1 MATTDLSTDRRED
14 RFIEL
19 EQAASRWAARRL
31 AVVAGGIEHERRVLA
46 IAVKLFDLTRPLLNL
61 SSAHA
66 RTLRLAALLHDVGR
80 AIDERDHPRQGA
92 NLILTTTAIPLSPA
106 ERRALAFL
114 TRYHRGAVP
123 PLGKEEHL
131 TSADDRPALH
141 KLLALL
147 RVADALDNR
156 QLPPLEL
163 TFSLE
168 ARLLTIDATVTS
180 NFRRAR
186 EVFTRRKKFRM
197 LEDLMDGSITMNLAR
212 ATADSAA

>member
-1 MATTDLSTDRRED
+1 MAAMDLAADRRD
-14 RFIEL
+14 HRFHEL
-19 EQAASRWAARRL
+19 EQSAARWAARRL
-31 AVVAGGIEHERRVLA
+31 ASVAGGIEHERRVLA
-46 IAVKLFDLTRPLLNL
+46 IAVKLFDLTRPLLHL
-61 SSAHA
+61 SSSHAHL
-66 RTLRLAALLHDVGR
+66 LRLAALLHDVGR

-92 NLILTTTAIPLSPA
+92 HLILTTSAVPLSPA

-131 TSADDRPALH
+131 TPADDRPALR

-163 TFSLE
+163 TFSLKGR
-168 ARLLTIDATVTS
+168 RLSIDATVSS
-180 NFRRAR
+180 NLRRAR

-197 LEDLMDGSITMNLAR
+197 LESLMEGSISVNLDR